1 MGCVKEAAGSCQASG
16 SEFPDVRT
24 LNGMQQGTPQER
36 ISLQQPRVQQPMV
49 SRLNSSEDDA
59 PMAQQ
64 RAQPRPQV
72 QSRPAPQLRT
82 PFNLNSPPLPQAS
95 SDSSSGLRRAR
106 PQRPEPSFNELRREA
121 LSREP
126 EAA

>member
-1 MGCVKEAAGSCQASG
+1 MGCIKEAAGSCQAMEAHHQAAVS
-16 SEFPDVRT
+16 SQTT
-24 LNGMQQGTPQER
+24 LNGMQQGTPQEH
-36 ISLQQPRVQQPMV
+36 ISLQQPRVQQ
-49 SRLNSSEDDA
+49 RLNSSEDDA
-59 PMAQQ
+59 PIAQQ

-82 PFNLNSPPLPQAS
+82 PFGLNSPPLPQAS

-106 PQRPEPSFNELRREA
+106 PQQVEPSFNELRREA
-121 LSREP
+121 LAREP